1 MRNYI
6 AIIVVVV
13 LLINCSPRQK
23 QKIYIKELD
32 TEVWPEQQI
41 KKWYKEQPFL
51 VGGNYV
57 PISSINQLEMW

>member
-6 AIIVVVV
+6 TIIIVFM
-13 LLINCSPRQK
+13 LLINCNQHQK
-23 QKIYIKELD
+23 QDKNMSVLESKTWSKE
-32 TEVWPEQQI
+32 QI

-57 PISSINQLEMW
+57 PISSNI